1 MSSKIVHDA
10 EEFLT
15 KLVRVIVDIYSG
27 EVTVILF
34 GGRARGT
41 SSDAGGFD
49 VLVVLRNV
57 QDPIEEAVKIRR
69 ALPKRRFPLD
79 ILVIEPKDLEK
90 PIIRKMLEHYK
101 LLYDGLKIANMLF
114 NIDFSESKP

>member
-15 KLVRVIVDIYSG
+15 KLAKVIVDIYSG

-41 SSDAGGFD
+41 SSDAGDFD

-101 LLYDGLKIANMLF
+101 LLYDGLKIANMLS
-114 NIDFSESKP
+114 NIDFSASKP